1 MSESKLFLTD
11 VLEHIRF
18 CCFFVKFAYTSVAE
32 VYAYKSR
39 RADFKSVLSG
49 FICNAIW
56 WKSEQTGC
64 SHAVRHPTW
73 ERGVDLPE
81 IIF

>member
-1 MSESKLFLTD
+1 MFLNIYGFA
-11 VLEHIRF
+11 V
-18 CCFFVKFAYTSVAE
+18 FFVKFAYTSVAE

-56 WKSEQTGC
+56 
-64 SHAVRHPTW
+64 
-73 ERGVDLPE
+73 
-81 IIF
+81 